1 MAFVRWDHH
10 LSERGQFYFAF
21 CNNQFQSQSIPIS
34 RQVCFWLNKS
44 TAVRRINI
52 TTTYNISQKKQ
63 TSEFWEIS
71 IQMDKK
77 YLYPNERGIQC
88 DYLGYSC
95 TFGRLLKPVATDF
108 GPNWPIY
115 WVLFLV
121 KNDFWTTFEPR
132 HWATLYSNLLVT
144 LVTYVITLPM
154 LLIPLVYVNSW
165 YGCSV
170 HMW

>member
-21 CNNQFQSQSIPIS
+21 CNNQFHSQSIPIS
-34 RQVCFWLNKS
+34 RQVCFWLNKP

-88 DYLGYSC
+88 DYLGFSC
-95 TFGRLLKPVATDF
+95 TFGRLFKACGYRFWPKLTNLLGIVSGEKWLLDNFWAQTLGNFVLKPAGHTGDICNYPTYVAHT
-108 GPNWPIY
+108 PCPCQ
-115 WVLFLV
+115 
-121 KNDFWTTFEPR
+121 
-132 HWATLYSNLLVT
+132 LLVW
-144 LVTYVITLPM
+144 L
-154 LLIPLVYVNSW
+154 
-165 YGCSV
+165 
-170 HMW
+170 